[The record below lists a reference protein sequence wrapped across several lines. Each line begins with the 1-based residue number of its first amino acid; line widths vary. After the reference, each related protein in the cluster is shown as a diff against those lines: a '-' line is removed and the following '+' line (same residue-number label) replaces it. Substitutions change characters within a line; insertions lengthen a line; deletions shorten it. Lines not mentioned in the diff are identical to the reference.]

1 MYLWHLHLSHIS
13 IDKIQRLVS
22 IGPLSSLV
30 VELLP
35 IYESCLEG
43 KITKRAFNAKGNK
56 AIEML
61 E

>member
-1 MYLWHLHLSHIS
+1 MAFAFKLS